1 MEKKDDKSDINI
13 NNNNKEEENNN
24 TNNEKLN
31 IPNEEIE
38 DTYNNLIAKL
48 KLKNIDYKLYE
59 VTLK

>member
-13 NNNNKEEENNN
+13 NNNKEENNN
-24 TNNEKLN
+24 INNEKIN